1 VAQIGLHGVIT
12 SRKYGAIGS
21 STMGTRI
28 ALRFLLPL
36 GGAQL
41 TGASLPRRVRF
52 PKTGKV
58 SD

>member
-1 VAQIGLHGVIT
+1 VIT
-12 SRKYGAIGS
+12 SRKYGGIGS
-21 STMGTRI
+21 SRGLSKVVARS